1 METKTETLQVLLVED
16 DTDLSQLI
24 MGRLSE
30 EGYQTR
36 HVEEGTKALE
46 AVEEKT
52 PDLVLLDIMLPG
64 LDGLEV
70 CRRLRA
76 KHPLLYI
83 MMLTARTDEVDR
95 VVGLEVGADDYVTKP
110 FSLKELLA
118 RIHSAGRRLR
128 LVDQDT
134 DGTLTEEEE
143 EQVLEYDDLEID
155 PIRHEVRRGGELVDL
170 TVREFDLLYFL
181 ARHPDRPFSRSQI
194 LDKVWDIEYEGYN
207 RTIDS
212 HVQRLRAKIEDEP
225 SNPRFI
231 KTVWGVGYKFQS
243 EPPS

>member
-1 METKTETLQVLLVED
+1 METRSDSLEVLLVED
-16 DTDLSQLI
+16 DTELSQLI
-24 MGRLSE
+24 MGRLTE
-30 EGYQTR
+30 EGYEAR
-36 HVEEGTKALE
+36 HVSAGTSALE
-46 AVEEKT
+46 AVNEST

-110 FSLKELLA
+110 FSLKELVA
-118 RIHSAGRRLR
+118 RVHSAGRRLR
-128 LVDQDT
+128 LAEQENHHE
-134 DGTLTEEEE
+134 GEEG
-143 EQVLEYDDLEID
+143 EQVLEYDDLQVD
-155 PIRHEVRRGGELVDL
+155 PVRHEVRRAGQLVDL
-170 TVREFDLLYFL
+170 TVREFDLLHFL
-181 ARHPDRPFSRSQI
+181 AQHPDRPFTRSQI

-212 HVQRLRAKIEDEP
+212 HVQRLRAKIEDDP

-243 EPPS
+243 ELSP